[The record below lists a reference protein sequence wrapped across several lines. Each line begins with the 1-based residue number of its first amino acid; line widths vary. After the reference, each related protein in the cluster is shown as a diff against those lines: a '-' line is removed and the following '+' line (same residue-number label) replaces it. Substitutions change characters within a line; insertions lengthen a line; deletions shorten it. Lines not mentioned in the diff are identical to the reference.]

1 MKLTGPCLWFDA
13 QALEAAEYCVSL
25 FDDSRIVEV
34 LRYQGS
40 GPMPAGTV
48 LIVRFIVN
56 GQPLLRPQHRVF
68 HGQ

>member
-48 LIVRFIVN
+48 LIVRSIVN